1 MYTVIP
7 RRSTKQVT
15 QNNSFENQQG
25 NLNGTL
31 KNICFTHEVAVKE
44 EENKKVTLRK
54 QVVKSQIKYSCNNNY
69 SKCEWTKNEWEKKL
83 ERI

>member
-7 RRSTKQVT
+7 KRSTKQVT

-31 KNICFTHEVAVKE
+31 KNICFTHQGAVKE

-54 QVVKSQIKYSCNNNY
+54 QVVKSQIKYICNNNY

>member
-15 QNNSFENQQG
+15 QNNSFENQQR

-31 KNICFTHEVAVKE
+31 KKICFTCQVAVKE

-54 QVVKSQIKYSCNNNY
+54 PVVK
-69 SKCEWTKNEWEKKL
+69 
-83 ERI
+83 

>member
-15 QNNSFENQQG
+15 QNNSFENQQRK
-25 NLNGTL
+25 LNGTL
-31 KNICFTHEVAVKE
+31 KKICFTRQVAVKE

-54 QVVKSQIKYSCNNNY
+54 PVVK
-69 SKCEWTKNEWEKKL
+69 
-83 ERI
+83 

>member
-54 QVVKSQIKYSCNNNY
+54 HCSAMKKNDIMLFAETWMDVRIKY
-69 SKCEWTKNEWEKKL
+69 
-83 ERI
+83 

>member
-7 RRSTKQVT
+7 RRSTKQAT
-15 QNNSFENQQG
+15 KNNSFENQQG
-25 NLNGTL
+25 NSKSTL
-31 KNICFTHEVAVKE
+31 ENICFTHQVAVKE

-54 QVVKSQIKYSCNNNY
+54 QIGDDSLNAAVTIIIVNVNGLKMNG
-69 SKCEWTKNEWEKKL
+69 KNKL